1 MTEAFDDFRPRPA
14 GALAIL
20 SYPYTPRELAS
31 CRDHI
36 FQVDEPE
43 PVRVSECQS
52 GYLQRGRCL
61 VCGATTARLDA
72 TWWVDAPAAEAV
84 TATLAALGERL
95 QDRQVAERGQ
105 IEARIALVKGLP
117 LD

>member
-14 GALAIL
+14 GALAVL
-20 SYPYTPRELAS
+20 SYPYTPRELS
-31 CRDHI
+31 GCRDHI

-43 PVRVSECQS
+43 PVRISECQS

-61 VCGATTARLDA
+61 VCGTQTARLDA

-84 TATLAALGERL
+84 AATLASLEKRL
-95 QDRQVAERGQ
+95 QGRQAAEREQ
-105 IEARIALVKGLP
+105 IESRIALVKGLP
-117 LD
+117 LG